1 VRSLLVT
8 WGSSVQDEQ
17 CSHLCSP
24 EPHCSSGQF
33 SHKQLLCVAVPGG
46 GPSFHAAQH
55 GQSSLDLPGSR
66 AVGFS
71 RGVVYTSDGDEQEEA
86 RSGPSG
92 HTDSMANLASAYGN
106 QGRWDVAEELE
117 VQVMGTRKKKLGAD
131 HQETLNNMNN
141 LAYTLK
147 SLSREV
153 EAVNLM
159 MECVQLCEQTFRGN
173 HPNLL
178 SSLGMLAQW
187 EVEEAVAN
195 L

>member
-1 VRSLLVT
+1 
-8 WGSSVQDEQ
+8 
-17 CSHLCSP
+17 
-24 EPHCSSGQF
+24 
-33 SHKQLLCVAVPGG
+33 
-46 GPSFHAAQH
+46 
-55 GQSSLDLPGSR
+55 
-66 AVGFS
+66 
-71 RGVVYTSDGDEQEEA
+71 
-86 RSGPSG
+86 
-92 HTDSMANLASAYGN
+92 MANLASAYGN

-117 VQVMGTRKKKLGAD
+117 VQVIETRKKKLGAD
-131 HQETLNNMNN
+131 HQDTLNSMNN
-141 LAYTLK
+141 LACTLK